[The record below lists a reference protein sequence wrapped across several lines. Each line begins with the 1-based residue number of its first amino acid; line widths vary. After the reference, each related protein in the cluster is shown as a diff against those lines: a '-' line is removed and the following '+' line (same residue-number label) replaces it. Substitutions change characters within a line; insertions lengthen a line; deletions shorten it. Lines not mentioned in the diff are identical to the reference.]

1 MRLSFS
7 TPQRWLAIIL
17 VIYIA
22 LGIAYSIAIPLA
34 ETPDESEHFRYMQ
47 AIARSGTLPVML
59 PEREAN
65 LTLEAHQPPLYYLMG
80 AALTGRL
87 DLDLGDNPPDNP
99 CFSFEPDD
107 PGRKTAYLHTND
119 EWPPQRDVY
128 WAFLLMRWFSLLMGA
143 ATICLA
149 CLIGNQVVPTIAWFG
164 PAAAA
169 MLAFNPQF
177 IFITA
182 SMNNDVP
189 TTLLGAA
196 IVALSVSAI
205 SRPRISIYVLLGIV
219 TGLGILTKFALIAFW
234 PLAFL
239 AAVWP
244 SLQISRS
251 PFKVRMKPEG
261 LFSRLLIVT
270 LLPLLI
276 AGWWYLR
283 NYQLYGDPL
292 MWDVTLAAKG
302 SVIARTSP
310 FTITDLGEFASQ
322 HFQSF
327 WLWFGWLNIKA
338 PGWTYGLLLL
348 VCLIAAA
355 GFVRLLIKRNI
366 ALELPALII
375 NALAILAIYASL
387 LRYIQTINWTGYQG
401 RLAFAAAASIALF
414 IALGLA
420 ALGGKR
426 LTFGIGGGLLVLT
439 VAALLFLLLPAY
451 PRPAIFQPGQDLTR
465 TCIRFDE
472 GLQVEAVD
480 SGSSVVPGDFLPVTI
495 YGYGLADS
503 VQPQMISVRLLGADG
518 QDVGQGT
525 ADLGWR
531 AGEIVATTVNVPVA
545 EDAFPARAVIDV
557 AMVGENGRDQTAA
570 SATGRVLDVP
580 VSLKTVKIGPLEE
593 LSPTPEFNDP
603 VNFDDQLALIGYDV
617 DKDGDRLAITLYW
630 QAQERMLE
638 DYTTFVHVLDEEGQ
652 LLAQDDDQPMS
663 GDYPTSIWD
672 EGEIVA
678 DRKEMD
684 LPEGIS
690 DERISVVTGV
700 YLLETLERLPVQNTS
715 GQLQPRDQWLLKPFT
730 P

>member
-1 MRLSFS
+1 
-7 TPQRWLAIIL
+7 
-17 VIYIA
+17 
-22 LGIAYSIAIPLA
+22 
-34 ETPDESEHFRYMQ
+34 
-47 AIARSGTLPVML
+47 
-59 PEREAN
+59 
-65 LTLEAHQPPLYYLMG
+65 
-80 AALTGRL
+80 
-87 DLDLGDNPPDNP
+87 
-99 CFSFEPDD
+99 
-107 PGRKTAYLHTND
+107 
-119 EWPPQRDVY
+119 
-128 WAFLLMRWFSLLMGA
+128 
-143 ATICLA
+143 
-149 CLIGNQVVPTIAWFG
+149 
-164 PAAAA
+164 
-169 MLAFNPQF
+169 
-177 IFITA
+177 
-182 SMNNDVP
+182 
-189 TTLLGAA
+189 
-196 IVALSVSAI
+196 
-205 SRPRISIYVLLGIV
+205 
-219 TGLGILTKFALIAFW
+219 
-234 PLAFL
+234 
-239 AAVWP
+239 
-244 SLQISRS
+244 
-251 PFKVRMKPEG
+251 
-261 LFSRLLIVT
+261 
-270 LLPLLI
+270 
-276 AGWWYLR
+276 
-283 NYQLYGDPL
+283 
-292 MWDVTLAAKG
+292 
-302 SVIARTSP
+302 
-310 FTITDLGEFASQ
+310 
-322 HFQSF
+322 
-327 WLWFGWLNIKA
+327 
-338 PGWTYGLLLL
+338 
-348 VCLIAAA
+348 
-355 GFVRLLIKRNI
+355 
-366 ALELPALII
+366 
-375 NALAILAIYASL
+375 
-387 LRYIQTINWTGYQG
+387 
-401 RLAFAAAASIALF
+401 
-414 IALGLA
+414 
-420 ALGGKR
+420 
-426 LTFGIGGGLLVLT
+426 
-439 VAALLFLLLPAY
+439 LLLPAY

-593 LSPTPEFNDP
+593 LSPTPEFNDS